1 MVSDDRSDE
10 PRFSAV
16 HSTAEEEDFLED
28 IPDLDQRELRTDT
41 LEFEPVRRRT
51 PKCRRGVRSAVLIV
65 ALAVIAAGAW
75 GIWGE
80 LLTGSA
86 TNSIPIVRAPSG
98 PIKVRPDSP
107 GGINIPNRDK
117 LVYDRLEKQP
127 PERQAETL
135 LPQPEKP
142 LPAPGAESLA
152 PAPSATSG
160 SKSLDPRA
168 KLAPATGRED
178 ILQPAPP
185 AQPSKSV
192 EQAGLPAPVKP
203 APAPSASTAPP
214 GVAEVKAARPPE
226 PSLSSPASGAA
237 AARLEPGQASANAP
251 AKSAEPATFAK
262 SFQVQLAAVRD
273 EQAAAREWKR
283 LQSRNADLL
292 SGLKLNV
299 VRVDLGARGVFYRLR
314 AGPIPTR
321 AKAVILCQSLAKVK
335 VGCLVVRPGG

>member
-1 MVSDDRSDE
+1 MVPDDRSDE

-16 HSTAEEEDFLED
+16 RSTAEEEDFPED

-51 PKCRRGVRSAVLIV
+51 PKRRRGVRSFVLIV
-65 ALAVIAAGAW
+65 ALVVIAGGAW

-80 LLTGSA
+80 LLTGGA

-117 LVYDRLEKQP
+117 LVYDRLEKKP

-142 LPAPGAESLA
+142 LPAPGAESPVPAPGATSA
-152 PAPSATSG
+152 PAVG
-160 SKSLDPRA
+160 L
-168 KLAPATGRED
+168 ED
-178 ILQPAPP
+178 ILQPTPP
-185 AQPSKSV
+185 ARPSKSV
-192 EQAGLPAPVKP
+192 EQAVLPAPEKT
-203 APAPSASTAPP
+203 APAPSASTEPP
-214 GVAEVKAARPPE
+214 TVAEVQAARPPK
-226 PSLSSPASGAA
+226 PSLPSPASGTSAA
-237 AARLEPGQASANAP
+237 GPKPGRTSATAP
-251 AKSAEPATFAK
+251 VKSGDTAVFAQN
-262 SFQVQLAAVRD
+262 FQVQLAAVRD

-283 LQSRNADLL
+283 LQSRNAGLL

-299 VRVDLGARGVFYRLR
+299 VRADLGDRGVYYRLR
-314 AGPIPTR
+314 AGPISER
-321 AKAVILCQSLAKVK
+321 AAAVTLCQSLAKAK

>member
-1 MVSDDRSDE
+1 MVPDDRSDE

-16 HSTAEEEDFLED
+16 RPTAEEGDFLED

-51 PKCRRGVRSAVLIV
+51 PKRRPGVRSFVLIV
-65 ALAVIAAGAW
+65 ALVVIAGGAW

-80 LLTGSA
+80 LLTGGA

-117 LVYDRLEKQP
+117 LVYDRLEKKP

-142 LPAPGAESLA
+142 LPAPGAESLVSAPGATSA
-152 PAPSATSG
+152 PAVG
-160 SKSLDPRA
+160 L
-168 KLAPATGRED
+168 ED
-178 ILQPAPP
+178 ILQPTPP
-185 AQPSKSV
+185 ARPSKSV
-192 EQAGLPAPVKP
+192 EQVVLPAPGKTV
-203 APAPSASTAPP
+203 PAPSASTEPP
-214 GVAEVKAARPPE
+214 TVAEVQAARPPK
-226 PSLSSPASGAA
+226 PSLPSPASGTSAA
-237 AARLEPGQASANAP
+237 SPEPGRPSATTP
-251 AKSAEPATFAK
+251 AKSGDTAAFAQN
-262 SFQVQLAAVRD
+262 FQVQLAAVRD

-283 LQSRNADLL
+283 LQSRNAGLL

-299 VRVDLGARGVFYRLR
+299 VRADLGDRGVYYRLR
-314 AGPIPTR
+314 AGPISER
-321 AKAVILCQSLAKVK
+321 AAAVTLCQSLAKAK

>member
-1 MVSDDRSDE
+1 MVSDDRSNL
-10 PRFSAV
+10 PHFSAV
-16 HSTAEEEDFLED
+16 RSTAEEDDFLED
-28 IPDLDQRELRTDT
+28 IPDLDQRELHTDT

-51 PKCRRGVRSAVLIV
+51 PKRRRGLRRV
-65 ALAVIAAGAW
+65 ALILGLVIIVGSAW
-75 GIWGE
+75 AIWGE
-80 LLTGSA
+80 ILTGGPSD
-86 TNSIPIVRAPSG
+86 SIPIVRAPSG
-98 PIKVRPDSP
+98 PIKVRPESP

-117 LVYDRLEKQP
+117 LVYDRLEKKP

-160 SKSLDPRA
+160 SKSLDPKA

-192 EQAGLPAPVKP
+192 EQAALPAPVVP
-203 APAPSASTAPP
+203 APAPSVSTAPP
-214 GVAEVKAARPPE
+214 TLSEVQAARQPK
-226 PSLSSPASGAA
+226 PSLSSPARGAA
-237 AARLEPGQASANAP
+237 SSRSGPGPISAKDLAKLGDAAA
-251 AKSAEPATFAK
+251 FAK
-262 SFQVQLAAVRD
+262 SFQIQLAAVRD

-292 SGLKLNV
+292 SGLKLNL
-299 VRVDLGARGVFYRLR
+299 VRADLGNRGVFFRLR
-314 AGPIPTR
+314 AGPISER
-321 AKAVILCQSLAKVK
+321 ATAVALCKSLARAK
-335 VGCLVVRPGG
+335 VGCLVVPPGG